1 MKNYIQKLNLYH
13 SLIFFLIANGFSLII
28 DQNKNII
35 ISPLICLL
43 LILTIGISHGSLDHN
58 KGKKL
63 LNILKITNMYFFYLL
78 YILIGVLIIILWLIL
93 PATTLILFLIVAS
106 YHFGKEDTDFLTDN
120 NLSLN
125 QLFYFLKGL
134 LIVIAPLNFHFEETI
149 NIFKLL
155 LISGEK
161 FYIFLGYIES
171 YNIIPIIFIFSVFSS
186 IFLFIKNFRF
196 INFSIFLDFFSILI
210 LNYYL
215 SPLLAFTFYFC
226 FLHSIRHSI
235 SLIFELDQ
243 NSFKNGFLIFIKK
256 TLPLTLITAIMF
268 LVSLLILKNYYVL
281 DNAIL
286 KVIFIGLA
294 SLTFP
299 HILLEYFIEKNE
311 KQRN

>member
-43 LILTIGISHGSLDHN
+43 LILTLGISHGSLDHN

-93 PATTLILFLIVAS
+93 PTTTLILFLIVAS

-243 NSFKNGFLIFIKK
+243 SSFKNGFLIFIKK
-256 TLPLTLITAIMF
+256 ALPLTLITAIMF

-281 DNAIL
+281 DSAIL

-311 KQRN
+311 K

>member
-13 SLIFFLIANGFSLII
+13 SLIFFLIVNVFSLIV
-28 DQNKNII
+28 DQNSNLI

-78 YILIGVLIIILWLIL
+78 YILIGVLIIILWLIF
-93 PATTLILFLIVAS
+93 PTTTLVLFLIVAS

-120 NLSLN
+120 NLSFN

-243 NSFKNGFLIFIKK
+243 SSFKNGFLIFIKK
-256 TLPLTLITAIMF
+256 ALPLTLITAIMF

-299 HILLEYFIEKNE
+299 HILLEYLVEKNE
-311 KQRN
+311 K

>member
-93 PATTLILFLIVAS
+93 PTTTLILFLIVAS

-243 NSFKNGFLIFIKK
+243 SSFKNGFLIFIKK
-256 TLPLTLITAIMF
+256 ALPITLVTAIIF

-311 KQRN
+311 K

>member
-35 ISPLICLL
+35 ISPAICLL
-43 LILTIGISHGSLDHN
+43 LILTIGISHGSLDHI

-63 LNILKITNMYFFYLL
+63 LNILKINNIYFFYVLYVAIGLL
-78 YILIGVLIIILWLIL
+78 VIALWLML
-93 PATTLILFLIVAS
+93 PLATLILFLLVAS
-106 YHFGKEDTDFLTDN
+106 YHFGKEDTDFLVNN
-120 NLSLN
+120 NLRLN

-134 LIVIAPLNFHFEETI
+134 LIIIAPLNFHFEETI
-149 NIFKLL
+149 NIFKILFVD
-155 LISGEK
+155 SEK
-161 FYIFLGYIES
+161 FYIFLGYVES
-171 YNIIPIIFIFSVFSS
+171 FKIVQIIFILSLFSS
-186 IFLFIKNFRF
+186 ICLFIKNFRF

-226 FLHSIRHSI
+226 FLHSVRHSF
-235 SLIFELDQ
+235 SLIFELDRH
-243 NSFKNGFLIFIKK
+243 NFKNGFLKFLKK
-256 TLPLTLITAIMF
+256 ALPLTILTIVLYLITLF
-268 LVSLLILKNYYVL
+268 YLSNSYEL
-281 DNAIL
+281 DDAIL

-299 HILLEYFIEKNE
+299 HILLEYFLEKNE
-311 KQRN
+311 K